1 MRSATTPGTVSRTGA
16 QVLVDQL
23 ALNGTDT
30 IFAVAGESYLAV
42 TDALYEHPQIQ
53 LYSCRQE
60 GGAAFMAEATGKL
73 TGRPGVCLVT
83 RGPGATNASIGV
95 HTAFQDS
102 TPMILLVGQ
111 VARPA
116 MGREGFQE
124 LDYVQVFS
132 GLAKW
137 AVQIDDAARIPEIM
151 HRAFTTAISGRPG
164 PVVIA
169 LPEDMLEDQVTV
181 ADGKAAVAHRAHASN
196 EQIARL
202 AELLAAAQRPLLIA
216 GGSCWD
222 QDTAHNLVRFAETW
236 QVPAMTTFRR
246 QDLVDNNSP
255 AFAGALGAGLGKHL
269 TARVREADLIIAL
282 GGRLGEMTTAGYTL
296 LGVPDPGVPLVHV
309 HPDAD
314 ELGRVYTP
322 ELGINADPR
331 NLVPRL
337 LELPPVPQPRWTQW
351 YEDSRRDYLRLSEP
365 SGESVGLNLAEAV
378 RVVSDSVPA
387 DTVITNGAGNYTAWL
402 HRFHRHAQHPTQLG
416 PTNGAM
422 GYGLPAAIAAAV
434 QDRQRLA
441 IAYAGDGCMLMNGQE
456 LATVARYDLP
466 VIVIVVNNGHLGTIR
481 MHQEMRYPGR
491 VINTGLTNPDF
502 VAYAESFG
510 LWAER
515 VTETDQF
522 TAAFGRARS
531 CGRPAL
537 LELVTDPE
545 QSTPDARL
553 SGMRAAAQD
562 RSTR

>member
-1 MRSATTPGTVSRTGA
+1 VTPVMAPRTGA

-23 ALNGTDT
+23 ALNGVDT
-30 IFAVAGESYLAV
+30 IFSVAGESYLAV
-42 TDALYEHPQIQ
+42 TDALYDHQQIR

-60 GGAAFMAEATGKL
+60 GGAAFMAEASGKL
-73 TGRPGVCLVT
+73 TGRPGICLVT

-111 VARPA
+111 VARSA

-137 AVQIDDAARIPEIM
+137 AVQIDDAARIPEIV
-151 HRAFTTAISGRPG
+151 HRAFSAAISGRPG

-169 LPEDMLEDQVTV
+169 LPEDMLEDIVNV
-181 ADGKAAVAHRAHASN
+181 ADAKRAEPQQAHASTA
-196 EQIARL
+196 QLTRL
-202 AELLAAAQRPLLIA
+202 AEMLAEAERPLLIA

-222 QDTAHNLVRFAETW
+222 QAAAQSLLQFAERW
-236 QVPAMTTFRR
+236 CIPAMTTFRR
-246 QDLVDNNSP
+246 QDLVDNRSS
-255 AFAGALGAGLGKHL
+255 AFAGALGPGLGAHL
-269 TARVREADLIIAL
+269 KARVRNADLVVSL

-296 LGVPDPGVPLVHV
+296 FGVPHPGVRLVYV
-309 HPDAD
+309 HASAD
-314 ELGRVYTP
+314 ELGRVYDA
-322 ELGINADPR
+322 EISINADPR
-331 NLVPRL
+331 TLVPRL
-337 LELPPVPQPRWTQW
+337 LELQPPTEPRWIEW
-351 YEDSRRDYLRLSEP
+351 YEDSRRNYLKLSEP
-365 SGESVGLNLAEAV
+365 PGESAGLDLAKVV
-378 RVVSDSVPA
+378 RMVSDTVPA

-434 QDRQRLA
+434 HNRNRLA

-456 LATVARYDLP
+456 LATVARYGLP

-502 VAYAESFG
+502 VIYAQSFG

-522 TAAFGRARS
+522 ATAFERART

-537 LELVTDPE
+537 LELITDPE

-553 SGMRAAAQD
+553 STVRQTAQE
-562 RSTR
+562 RKVR

>member
-1 MRSATTPGTVSRTGA
+1 MTPVTAPRTGA

-23 ALNGTDT
+23 ALNGVDT

-42 TDALYEHPQIQ
+42 TDALYDHQQIR

-73 TGRPGVCLVT
+73 TGRAGICLVT

-137 AVQIDDAARIPEIM
+137 VVQIDDAARIPEIV
-151 HRAFTTAISGRPG
+151 HRAFSTAISGRPG

-169 LPEDMLEDQVTV
+169 LPEDMLEDMVTV
-181 ADGKAAVAHRAHASN
+181 PDAKAAEPQQAHASTA
-196 EQIARL
+196 QLTRL
-202 AELLAAAQRPLLIA
+202 AEMLAEAERPLLIA

-222 QDTAHNLVRFAETW
+222 QAAAQSLLQFAERW
-236 QVPAMTTFRR
+236 RIPAMTTFRR
-246 QDLVDNNSP
+246 QDLVDNRSS
-255 AFAGALGAGLGKHL
+255 AFAGALGPGLGAHL
-269 TARVREADLIIAL
+269 KARVRNADLVVSL

-296 LGVPDPGVPLVHV
+296 FGVPDPGVRLVYV
-309 HPDAD
+309 HASAD
-314 ELGRVYTP
+314 ELGRVYEA
-322 ELGINADPR
+322 ELSINADPR
-331 NLVPRL
+331 TLVPRL
-337 LELPPVPQPRWTQW
+337 LELEPPTEPSWIEW
-351 YEDSRRDYLRLSEP
+351 YEDSRRNYLKLSEP
-365 SGESVGLNLAEAV
+365 SGESAGLDLAKIV
-378 RVVSDSVPA
+378 RTVSDTVPA
-387 DTVITNGAGNYTAWL
+387 DTVISNGAGNYTAWL

-422 GYGLPAAIAAAV
+422 GYGLPAAIAAAAHNR
-434 QDRQRLA
+434 DRLA
-441 IAYAGDGCMLMNGQE
+441 VAYAGDGCMLMNGQE
-456 LATVARYDLP
+456 LATVVRYDLP

-502 VAYAESFG
+502 VTYAESFG

-522 TAAFGRARS
+522 AAAFERARS

-537 LELVTDPE
+537 LELITDPE

-553 SGMRAAAQD
+553 SAVRQTAQE
-562 RSTR
+562 RNVR

>member
-1 MRSATTPGTVSRTGA
+1 VTPVTAPRTGA

-23 ALNGTDT
+23 ALNGVDT

-42 TDALYEHPQIQ
+42 TDALYDHQQIR

-73 TGRPGVCLVT
+73 TGRAGICLVT

-137 AVQIDDAARIPEIM
+137 VVQIDDAARIPEIV
-151 HRAFTTAISGRPG
+151 HRAFSTAISGRPG

-169 LPEDMLEDQVTV
+169 LPEDMLEDMVTV
-181 ADGKAAVAHRAHASN
+181 PDAKAAEPQQAHASTA
-196 EQIARL
+196 QLTRL
-202 AELLAAAQRPLLIA
+202 AEMLAEAERPLLIA

-222 QDTAHNLVRFAETW
+222 QGAAQSLLQFAERW
-236 QVPAMTTFRR
+236 RIPAMTTFRR
-246 QDLVDNNSP
+246 QDLVDNRSS
-255 AFAGALGAGLGKHL
+255 AFAGALGPGLGAHL
-269 TARVREADLIIAL
+269 KARVRNADLVVSL

-296 LGVPDPGVPLVHV
+296 FGVPDPGVRLVYV
-309 HPDAD
+309 HASAD
-314 ELGRVYTP
+314 ELGRVYEA
-322 ELGINADPR
+322 ELSINADPR
-331 NLVPRL
+331 TLVPRL
-337 LELPPVPQPRWTQW
+337 LELEPPTEPSWIEW
-351 YEDSRRDYLRLSEP
+351 YEDSRRNYLKLSEP
-365 SGESVGLNLAEAV
+365 SGESAGLDLAKIV
-378 RVVSDSVPA
+378 RTVSDTVPA
-387 DTVITNGAGNYTAWL
+387 DTVISNGAGNYTAWL

-422 GYGLPAAIAAAV
+422 GYGLPAAIAAAAHNR
-434 QDRQRLA
+434 DRLA
-441 IAYAGDGCMLMNGQE
+441 VAYAGDGCMLMNGQE
-456 LATVARYDLP
+456 LATVVRYDLP

-502 VAYAESFG
+502 VTYAESFG

-522 TAAFGRARS
+522 AAAFERARS

-537 LELVTDPE
+537 LELITDPE

-553 SGMRAAAQD
+553 SAVRQTAQE
-562 RSTR
+562 RNVR

>member
-1 MRSATTPGTVSRTGA
+1 VTPVTAPRTGA

-23 ALNGTDT
+23 ALNGVDT

-42 TDALYEHPQIQ
+42 TDALYDHQQIR

-73 TGRPGVCLVT
+73 TGRPGICLVT

-137 AVQIDDAARIPEIM
+137 VVQIDDAARIPEIV
-151 HRAFTTAISGRPG
+151 HRAFSTAISGRPG

-169 LPEDMLEDQVTV
+169 LPEDMLEDMVTV
-181 ADGKAAVAHRAHASN
+181 PDAKAAEPQQAHASTA
-196 EQIARL
+196 QLTRL
-202 AELLAAAQRPLLIA
+202 AEMLAEAERPLLIA

-222 QDTAHNLVRFAETW
+222 QAAAQSLLQFAERW
-236 QVPAMTTFRR
+236 RIPAMTTFRR
-246 QDLVDNNSP
+246 QDLVDNRSS
-255 AFAGALGAGLGKHL
+255 AFAGALGPGLGAHL
-269 TARVREADLIIAL
+269 KARVRNADLVVSL

-296 LGVPDPGVPLVHV
+296 FGVPDPGVRLVYV
-309 HPDAD
+309 HASAD
-314 ELGRVYTP
+314 ELGRVYEA
-322 ELGINADPR
+322 ELSINADPR
-331 NLVPRL
+331 TLVPRL
-337 LELPPVPQPRWTQW
+337 LELEPPTEPSWIEW
-351 YEDSRRDYLRLSEP
+351 YEDSRRNYLKLSEP
-365 SGESVGLNLAEAV
+365 SGESAGLDLAKIV
-378 RVVSDSVPA
+378 RTVSDTVPA
-387 DTVITNGAGNYTAWL
+387 DTVISNGAGNYTAWL

-422 GYGLPAAIAAAV
+422 GYGLPAAIAAAAHNR
-434 QDRQRLA
+434 DRLA
-441 IAYAGDGCMLMNGQE
+441 VAYAGDGCMLMNGQE
-456 LATVARYDLP
+456 LATVVRYDLP

-502 VAYAESFG
+502 VTYAESFG

-522 TAAFGRARS
+522 AAAFERARS

-537 LELVTDPE
+537 LELITDPE

-553 SGMRAAAQD
+553 SAVRQTAQE
-562 RSTR
+562 RNVR

>member
-1 MRSATTPGTVSRTGA
+1 MTLQAAPRSGA

-23 ALNGTDT
+23 ALNGVES

-42 TDALYEHPQIQ
+42 TDALYEHQRIH

-73 TGRPGVCLVT
+73 TGRPGICLVT

-111 VARPA
+111 VARST

-137 AVQIDDAARIPEIM
+137 AVQIDDAARIPEIV
-151 HRAFTTAISGRPG
+151 HRAFSTAISGRPG

-169 LPEDMLEDQVTV
+169 LPEDMLQDVVTV
-181 ADGKAAVAHRAHASN
+181 PDAKPAEAQRAHASN
-196 EQIARL
+196 AALTRF
-202 AELLAAAQRPLLIA
+202 AELLTEAHRPLLIA

-222 QDTAHNLVRFAETW
+222 QDAAHSLLQLAERW
-236 QVPAMTTFRR
+236 HIPALTTFRR
-246 QDLVDNNSP
+246 QDLVDNRSP
-255 AFAGALGAGLGKHL
+255 AFGGALGPGLGAHL
-269 TARVREADLIIAL
+269 AARVRDADLIIAL
-282 GGRLGEMTTAGYTL
+282 GGRLGDMTTGGYTL
-296 LGVPDPGVPLVHV
+296 FGVPDPGVRLIHV
-309 HPDAD
+309 HADAD
-314 ELGRVYTP
+314 ELGRVYSA
-322 ELGINADPR
+322 ELSINADPR
-331 NLVPRL
+331 TLLPRL
-337 LELPPVPQPRWTQW
+337 LELDAPTEPHWSEW
-351 YEDSRRDYLRLSEP
+351 YDDTRRSYLKLSEP
-365 SGESVGLNLAEAV
+365 TGNSVGLDLAAV
-378 RVVSDSVPA
+378 VRAVSDTVPEN
-387 DTVITNGAGNYTAWL
+387 TVITNGAGNYTAWL
-402 HRFHRHAQHPTQLG
+402 HRYHRFAQHPTQLG
-416 PTNGAM
+416 PTSGAM

-434 QDRQRLA
+434 HDRDRLA

-456 LATVARYDLP
+456 LATVAHYALP

-502 VAYAESFG
+502 VAYARSFG

-515 VTETDQF
+515 VSETDQF
-522 TAAFGRARS
+522 AGAFERARTA
-531 CGRPAL
+531 GRPAL
-537 LELVTDPE
+537 LELITDPE
-545 QSTPDARL
+545 QSTPDRRL
-553 SGMRAAAQD
+553 SAVRQAAQG
-562 RSTR
+562 RNTQ

>member
-1 MRSATTPGTVSRTGA
+1 VTPATALRSGA
-16 QVLVDQL
+16 HVLVDQL
-23 ALNGTDT
+23 ALNGADR

-42 TDALYEHPQIQ
+42 TDALYEHDRIR

-60 GGAAFMAEATGKL
+60 GGAAFMAEASGKL
-73 TGRPGVCLVT
+73 TGRPGICLVT
-83 RGPGATNASIGV
+83 RGPGAANASIGV

-111 VARPA
+111 VARSA

-124 LDYVQVFS
+124 LDYVAVFS

-151 HRAFTTAISGRPG
+151 HRAFSTAISGRPG

-169 LPEDMLEDQVTV
+169 LPEDMLEDIVTV
-181 ADGKAAVAHRAHASN
+181 ADAKPAVAQRAHASTA
-196 EQIARL
+196 QLTRL
-202 AELLAAAQRPLLIA
+202 AEMLAQAHRPVLIA

-222 QDTAHNLVRFAETW
+222 QPAAESLLQFAERW
-236 QVPAMTTFRR
+236 RIPAMTTFRR
-246 QDLVDNNSP
+246 QDLIDNRSS
-255 AFAGALGAGLGKHL
+255 AFGGALGPGLGGHL
-269 TARVREADLIIAL
+269 AARVRNADLVVSL

-296 LGVPDPGVPLVHV
+296 FGVPDPGVRLVHV
-309 HPDAD
+309 HASPE
-314 ELGRVYTP
+314 ELGRVYDA
-322 ELGINADPR
+322 ELSINADPR
-331 NLVPRL
+331 TFAPRL
-337 LELPPVPQPRWTQW
+337 LELEPPTEPRWIEW
-351 YEDSRRDYLRLSEP
+351 YEDSRRNYLKLSEP
-365 SGESVGLNLAEAV
+365 SGESAGLDLAKVV
-378 RVVSDSVPA
+378 RTVSDTVPS

-402 HRFHRHAQHPTQLG
+402 HRYHRHAQHPTQLG

-434 QDRQRLA
+434 DNRDRLA

-456 LATVARYDLP
+456 LATLAHYQLP

-481 MHQEMRYPGR
+481 MHQEKRYPGR

-502 VAYAESFG
+502 VTYAESFG

-522 TAAFGRARS
+522 AAAFERACS
-531 CGRPAL
+531 AGRPAL
-537 LELVTDPE
+537 LELITDPE

-553 SGMRAAAQD
+553 SAVRQAAQE
-562 RSTR
+562 RNAR